1 VTKNEWD
8 KYSQIENEINLIIK
22 YTCLSVLLEIQSEL
36 HTIPTENEI
45 NHMNTQNK
53 KQKKAKNEITY
64 TLGIGGGLPE
74 LLAAGTPRV
83 SPEKVRAGRRLL
95 DLTEVG
101 TGRSTS

>member
-1 VTKNEWD
+1 
-8 KYSQIENEINLIIK
+8 
-22 YTCLSVLLEIQSEL
+22 L

-45 NHMNTQNK
+45 NHMNTK
-53 KQKKAKNEITY
+53 KKKKKKKPKNEITY

-101 TGRSTS
+101 TGRSTN

>member
-45 NHMNTQNK
+45 NHMNK
-53 KQKKAKNEITY
+53 KKKKKKAQK
-64 TLGIGGGLPE
+64 
-74 LLAAGTPRV
+74 
-83 SPEKVRAGRRLL
+83 
-95 DLTEVG
+95 
-101 TGRSTS
+101 